1 MSNRIPSVPSRSRT
15 GKPVSNRGRLIDAIL
30 KIHTD
35 QGRQRRRVLEA
46 PAPLAPEKTPES
58 SPRIEPQGPR
68 DGATGA

>member
-1 MSNRIPSVPSRSRT
+1 MSNRNPSVPSRPRT
-15 GKPVSNRGRLIDAIL
+15 GKPVSNRGRLINAIL

-46 PAPLAPEKTPES
+46 LAPEQTPES
-58 SPRIEPQGPR
+58 SHRIEPRGPR